1 MLWLPLDRTFPVTG
15 AVLVAE
21 ERLFTPEEE
30 GVLLFAR
37 GVTEEDPLAGDEL
50 RLELLP
56 DTLLPELR
64 VVPRPPLVTE
74 LPELRA
80 GP

>member
-1 MLWLPLDRTFPVTG
+1 MTG

-37 GVTEEDPLAGDEL
+37 GVTEEDPLAGDAL

-56 DTLLPELR
+56 DTLPELR

-74 LPELRA
+74 LPELRVGA
-80 GP
+80 

>member
-1 MLWLPLDRTFPVTG
+1 MERTFPVTG
-15 AVLVAE
+15 AVLAEE
-21 ERLFTPEEE
+21 ERLFMPEE

-37 GVTEEDPLAGDEL
+37 GVTEEDPLAGDAL
-50 RLELLP
+50 RPALLP
-56 DTLLPELR
+56 DTLPELR

-74 LPELRA
+74 LPELRV

>member
-1 MLWLPLDRTFPVTG
+1 MERTFPVTG
-15 AVLVAE
+15 AVLAEE
-21 ERLFTPEEE
+21 ERLFMPEE

-37 GVTEEDPLAGDEL
+37 GVTEEDPLAGDAL

-74 LPELRA
+74 LPELRVGA
-80 GP
+80 